1 MQGDTT
7 DTTTFSDCLLTD
19 IDDLK
24 EYLVNK
30 FGRTSVPNQPT
41 KNGKPIGEW
50 VYSSVVITVDEPD
63 HVGYVMKK
71 LKKKGFMVSSNKSLI
86 DSAKRNTRLAELV
99 FGGFGMIALI
109 VAVIGIANTM
119 MMSVY
124 EQTREIGIMKVVGC
138 LTKDIRKIFLSEAA
152 VIGVTGGA
160 VGCIMAD
167 IVSIF
172 VNKLSVR
179 YADFGTEVSVV
190 TPGLVI
196 CSMIVVTLIAVLSAV
211 TPAKRAARLDPLETM
226 RR

>member
-1 MQGDTT
+1 
-7 DTTTFSDCLLTD
+7 
-19 IDDLK
+19 
-24 EYLVNK
+24 
-30 FGRTSVPNQPT
+30 
-41 KNGKPIGEW
+41 
-50 VYSSVVITVDEPD
+50 
-63 HVGYVMKK
+63 MKK
-71 LKKKGFMVSSNKSLI
+71 LKKKGFVVSSNKSLI

-160 VGCIMAD
+160 VGCILAD

-172 VNKLSVR
+172 INKLSVR

-190 TPGLVI
+190 TPSLVI
-196 CSMIVVTLIAVLSAV
+196 CSMIVVTVIAVLSAV
-211 TPAKRAARLDPLETM
+211 TPAKRAARLDPLDTM